1 MVIQFWYNS
10 LDVSQFLS
18 IKAKTFM
25 GAVSHKTECNA
36 DVGGDTLSLGLP
48 KRSSY
53 GLMPLDEISE

>member
-1 MVIQFWYNS
+1 
-10 LDVSQFLS
+10 
-18 IKAKTFM
+18 M
-25 GAVSHKTECNA
+25 GAVPHKTESSV